1 MSTPKKKRN
10 PPEKCQ
16 RIFDEPKASR
26 LIAIESA
33 KNHIDTKPIVFL
45 LK

>member
-1 MSTPKKKRN
+1 MIKPKKKRN
-10 PPEKCQ
+10 PLEKCQ
-16 RIFDEPKASR
+16 RIFDEPKQSR

-33 KNHIDTKPIVFL
+33 KNHVDNKPIIYD